1 MWSVAADADAP
12 PPSAASP
19 IKASSSR
26 PKKRI
31 GWIAAPV
38 IRRAMAAKYW
48 ESFTKS
54 GRHFGRPALLGLSSS
69 GEHRRQIF
77 GERRVVEIV
86 LGQVIGEGHA
96 AASVVMRIGQPVVRK
111 SVVLGKSVSVC
122 VELGGGGNI

>member
-1 MWSVAADADAP
+1 MRISDWSSDVCSSDLIPLAAWHSDRSMWSVAADADAP

-86 LGQVIGEGHA
+86 LGPRSEEHT
-96 AASVVMRIGQPVVRK
+96 S
-111 SVVLGKSVSVC
+111 
-122 VELGGGGNI
+122 ELPS

>member
-1 MWSVAADADAP
+1 
-12 PPSAASP
+12 
-19 IKASSSR
+19 
-26 PKKRI
+26 
-31 GWIAAPV
+31 
-38 IRRAMAAKYW
+38 MAAKYW

-96 AASVVMRIGQPVVRK
+96 AASVVMRIGQPVERK
-111 SVVLGKSVSVC
+111 PLAARDQIGCGIIVAPFGDEGRSKSEERRVGKECVSPFRSRWWP
-122 VELGGGGNI
+122 LHLKKKQ

>member
-77 GERRVVEIV
+77 GERRVVELV
-86 LGQVIGEGHA
+86 LGQVRPEERRG
-96 AASVVMRIGQPVVRK
+96 
-111 SVVLGKSVSVC
+111 GKECVSTC
-122 VELGGGGNI
+122 NYRWLPEPTKKK